1 MASDTKET
9 RTKFGIFQKMLI
21 AMLVVALTPLCAIW
35 AINYYFSIQEISVS
49 VDQRLSAVSDRL
61 ASGVDAW
68 VTMNW
73 KALRQNAVT
82 ADIQSMSAERQNP
95 VLRSILG
102 EFKWSY
108 LVFTTAA
115 NGMNIGRSDD
125 NKPVDYSDRR
135 YYKTAI
141 GGAPMATE
149 VLIGRTTG
157 KPALI
162 LAVPIPGGA
171 DAKPHGVIAMAMHLT
186 ELDEQITNVR
196 IGKSGFAFLL
206 DEGGLVV
213 AHPNEEMAKKR
224 TDLSKH
230 PAFVNRPAEGK
241 KPLVYEDQ
249 GRRVLAYVQKT
260 PQGWFMVAQ
269 QDHEEAYAPVRDA
282 NLRALIILGVTLVLV
297 ILVSYLFS
305 QRLAGPIRKLT
316 IVADQISL
324 GKTGVK
330 VEGKERRDE
339 IGSLARAIDRLGT
352 SVRLAIQRLKAKT

>member
-1 MASDTKET
+1 
-9 RTKFGIFQKMLI
+9 
-21 AMLVVALTPLCAIW
+21 
-35 AINYYFSIQEISVS
+35 
-49 VDQRLSAVSDRL
+49 
-61 ASGVDAW
+61 
-68 VTMNW
+68 MNW

-149 VLIGRTTG
+149 VVIGRTTG

-162 LAVPIPGGA
+162 LAAPIPAKTPTGSE
-171 DAKPHGVIAMAMHLT
+171 AKPKGVIAMAMHLT
-186 ELDEQITNVR
+186 ELAEQIANVR
-196 IGKSGFAFLL
+196 IGKTGFAFLL
-206 DEGGLVV
+206 DEAGLVV
-213 AHPNEEMAKKR
+213 AHPDEEMAKKR

-230 PAFVNRPAEGK
+230 PAFQTRPAEGRK
-241 KPLVYEDQ
+241 ALVYEDQ
-249 GRRVLAYVQKT
+249 GKRVLAYVQKT

-269 QDHEEAYAPVRDA
+269 QDHDEAYAPVRDA
-282 NLRALIILGVTLVLV
+282 NLRALILLGVTLVLV
-297 ILVSYLFS
+297 TLISYLFS
-305 QRLAGPIRKLT
+305 QRLANPIRNLT
-316 IVADQISL
+316 RVAEQISL
-324 GKTGVK
+324 GKTGIK
-330 VEGKERRDE
+330 VLEKERGDE

-352 SVRLAIQRLKAKT
+352 SVRLAIDRLKARG